1 MDYLLMENEIQEVL
15 SFYKVFDNI
24 LQQEVSRYVYATFW

>member
-1 MDYLLMENEIQEVL
+1 MENEIQEVL

-24 LQQEVSRYVYATFW
+24 LQQAVSRNVYATFW

>member
-1 MDYLLMENEIQEVL
+1 MENEIQDVL

-24 LQQEVSRYVYATFW
+24 LQQAVSRYVYATFGLCFK